1 MYLHLDAG
9 VILKEKCIIG
19 IFDLDNMTV
28 TQKGRL
34 YLSNKEKRGKI
45 VSVTDKIPKSFVLY
59 MENKEEKIYISKF
72 ATSTLLKRSLLENSK
87 NINN

>member
-9 VILKEKCIIG
+9 VILKEKSIIG
-19 IFDLDNMTV
+19 IFDLDNTTV